1 MTEFWR
7 SIPGDLFDFNSFYDE
22 MAERM
27 PDGCRI
33 AEVGNADGKSAIY
46 LAEKLASLGKTF
58 SLRMID
64 NLDYGKLYQLNVLY
78 GNVYKS
84 GLHESIE
91 IVPMDSLNASL
102 KYPDGYYDL
111 IFIDSGHT
119 FELTKAEIRLWWHKL
134 KDGGILA
141 GHDTHLTDVTYAVR
155 EVTNGNYKDLP
166 TSKGWGV
173 WMIEKTPELIIV

>member
-1 MTEFWR
+1 MTWQNI
-7 SIPGDLFDFNSFYDE
+7 SGDLFDFADFYDE
-22 MAERM
+22 IASIM

-46 LAEKLASLGKTF
+46 LAEKLASLKKTF

-78 GNVYKS
+78 SNVYKS
-84 GLHESIE
+84 GLAEFIE

-102 KYPDGYYDL
+102 KYPDGYYDFV
-111 IFIDSGHT
+111 FIDTSHQH
-119 FELTKAEIRLWWHKL
+119 EATKAEIRLWIKKV

-155 EVTNGNYKDLP
+155 EVTNGEYEDIP
-166 TSKGWGV
+166 TAKGWGV
-173 WMIEKTPELIIV
+173 WKIVKTPELVIV